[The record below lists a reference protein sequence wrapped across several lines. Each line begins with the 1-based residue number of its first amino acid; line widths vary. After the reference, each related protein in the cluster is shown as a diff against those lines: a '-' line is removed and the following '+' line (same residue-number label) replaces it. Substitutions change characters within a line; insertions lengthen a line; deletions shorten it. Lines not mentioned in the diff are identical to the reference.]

1 VRPTPNK
8 VPRPPPPRCECGST
22 LERVL
27 SCPQC
32 DSQESKM
39 LSFVIVG
46 MLAFAFGLFA
56 GWLTVALGWVRI

>member
-1 VRPTPNK
+1 
-8 VPRPPPPRCECGST
+8 
-22 LERVL
+22 
-27 SCPQC
+27 
-32 DSQESKM
+32 M